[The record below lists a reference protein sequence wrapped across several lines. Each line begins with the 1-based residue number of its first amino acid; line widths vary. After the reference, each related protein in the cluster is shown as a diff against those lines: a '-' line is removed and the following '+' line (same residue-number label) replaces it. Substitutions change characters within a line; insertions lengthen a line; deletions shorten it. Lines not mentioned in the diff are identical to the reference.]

1 MLLAGVRAP
10 TFSTKVLNI
19 TRVCVCV
26 CVCDCVRAVREKE
39 RERETRDERERERI
53 YQMCFASS
61 VNEQWQRSRALARL
75 AHQIMRQIVRPI
87 LLQESLSL
95 SLVHDHGHGHD
106 PAHTVS

>member
-39 RERETRDERERERI
+39 RERDERRKRERE
-53 YQMCFASS
+53 
-61 VNEQWQRSRALARL
+61 N
-75 AHQIMRQIVRPI
+75 
-87 LLQESLSL
+87 LSDVL
-95 SLVHDHGHGHD
+95 RV
-106 PAHTVS
+106 VSE